1 MAVCEA
7 GSAVMAYF
15 YFDFRDLK
23 KQGCRDLL
31 LSLVYQLSSRSG
43 PCCDILHRVY
53 GTHES
58 GDRQPSDDILKECLK
73 EMLRLLAQGRIYI
86 VLDALDECPDSS
98 GLPSPRNEVLL
109 LVKELVDLGLQG
121 LHICATSR
129 PEVDI
134 RAVLEPLA
142 SRSVSLHSESG
153 QNMDISNYV
162 RSVANSPLSAAMKRW
177 REDDKNLVIKT
188 LTDRADGMFASIF
201 SMQKKISPR
210 HTGSDGCTANWM
222 RCSIAS
228 HQISDNFL
236 TNYQRP

>member
-53 GTHES
+53 ETHER